1 MRLQIVIAEPYSSF
15 KEKVK
20 ITKRYSKDKVQIMDN
35 LVYIERWENR
45 YEKVKK
51 A

>member
-1 MRLQIVIAEPYSSF
+1 MKLQVVIVEPYSSF
-15 KEKVK
+15 KEKVR

-35 LVYIERWENR
+35 LVYIERWER
-45 YEKVKK
+45 EYGSKK